1 MLVCLRSQSYAHADT
16 IEAPG
21 PQSKNDI
28 IMITNDKNN
37 NMVTAKFHWKKFIVS
52 YNESCKVIL
61 DQNNTLKPEKALDK

>member
-1 MLVCLRSQSYAHADT
+1 MLVCLSSQSYAYADN
-16 IEAPG
+16 IETLG

-37 NMVTAKFHWKKFIVS
+37 NKETAKFHWKKFIVS

-61 DQNNTLKPEKALDK
+61 DQNNTLKPEKAFDE